1 MQKWPG
7 LRPLL
12 LRHSLGSAQEEQGCG
27 AKAEEDRDG
36 YKLSAL
42 LRKFFLEAR
51 SKMCTFGAPTWDNK
65 VKGAFNK
72 KK

>member
-36 YKLSAL
+36 YIKLSAL

-51 SKMCTFGAPTWDNK
+51 SKMCTFGATTW
-65 VKGAFNK
+65 GQQSQGGF
-72 KK
+72 